1 MSERTMQ
8 SVLVRP
14 VLTERSTA
22 MSQAQNVLT
31 FDVARDA
38 NKIQIRKAVEAL
50 FQVKVDAVRV
60 VAVSGKIKKVG
71 KSIGR
76 AQDRKK
82 AYVKLRV
89 GAKTPEFLEGA

>member
-1 MSERTMQ
+1 MTARAHQ
-8 SVLVRP
+8 SVIVRP

-22 MSQAQNVLT
+22 MSQANNVLT

-38 NKIQIRKAVEAL
+38 NKIEIRKAVEAL

-60 VAVSGKIKKVG
+60 VAVNGKIKKVG
-71 KSIGR
+71 RSIGR

-82 AYVKLRV
+82 AYVKL
-89 GAKTPEFLEGA
+89 AKGQKLPALFEGV

>member
-1 MSERTMQ
+1 MQ

-38 NKIQIRKAVEAL
+38 NKIQIRKAV
-50 FQVKVDAVRV
+50 
-60 VAVSGKIKKVG
+60 
-71 KSIGR
+71 
-76 AQDRKK
+76 
-82 AYVKLRV
+82 
-89 GAKTPEFLEGA
+89 